1 MASSIHLYQ
10 PTNTLFSKTQFKG
23 SRRGFLWKPSYS
35 FGSRAENRARPIRA
49 SVGAP
54 PFPLFQPPQVEETT
68 SSELEPAD
76 PDFYKIGYVRSM
88 RAYGVQFKEG
98 PDGFGVYASKDV
110 EPLRRARLS
119 MDDFPNVV
127 LGQVIMEIP
136 LELMLTISKKL
147 PWMFFPDIIPLDHPI
162 FDIINSTN
170 PETDWDLRLAC
181 LLLYAFDCEGNF
193 WQLYGDFLPS
203 ADECTS
209 LLLASEEELLELQ
222 DPDLASTI
230 RKQQQ
235 RSLEFWENNWHSDV
249 PLKIKRLARDPQRF
263 AWAVGIA
270 QSRCINMQ
278 TRIGALNQEANM
290 LIPYADM
297 LNHSFEPNCFFHW
310 RFKDRMLEVL
320 INAGQQIRKGDEMTV
335 NYMSAQKNDMF
346 MQRYGFSS
354 PVRSNPIH
362 IRKSVHY
369 AVRLVHGHYKNPW
382 DKIKFS
388 GNARIHLDSFLSI
401 FNISGLP
408 EEYYHNN
415 CLSKAGDSFV
425 DGAVIAAA
433 RTLPT
438 WSDGDVPPIPSM
450 ERKAA
455 KELQDE
461 CQKMLAEFATTSK
474 QDQKLLDSMADATRT
489 LEAAIK
495 YRLHRK
501 LFMEKVFQALE
512 MYQEQIL
519 F

>member
-1 MASSIHLYQ
+1 MASSIPLYQ
-10 PTNTLFSKTQFKG
+10 PTNTLFSNTQFKG
-23 SRRGFLWKPSYS
+23 SRRGFLWRPSYS
-35 FGSRAENRARPIRA
+35 FGSRAENRARPIKA

-54 PFPLFQPPQVEETT
+54 PFPLFKPPQVEET

-88 RAYGVQFKEG
+88 RAYGVHFKEG

-110 EPLRRARLS
+110 EPLRRAR
-119 MDDFPNVV
+119 VV
-127 LGQVIMEIP
+127 MEIP

-209 LLLASEEELLELQ
+209 LLLASEVCIKQTGFASLNHGLIVEELLELQ
-222 DPDLASTI
+222 DSDLASTI

-235 RSLEFWENNWHSDV
+235 RALEFWESNWHSAA

-320 INAGQQIRKGDEMTV
+320 INAGQHIRKGDEMTV
-335 NYMSAQKNDMF
+335 NYMSTQKNDMF

-354 PVRSNPIH
+354 PV
-362 IRKSVHY
+362 
-369 AVRLVHGHYKNPW
+369 NPW
-382 DKIKFS
+382 DEIKFS
-388 GNARIHLDSFLSI
+388 GNARIHLDSFVSI
-401 FNISGLP
+401 FHISGLP

-415 CLSKAGDSFV
+415 CLSNAGDSFV

-433 RTLPT
+433 RTLPS
-438 WSDGDVPPIPSM
+438 WSDGDVPPIPSV

-461 CQKMLAEFATTSK
+461 CQKMLAAFATTSK
-474 QDQKLLDSMADATRT
+474 QDQKLLGSMTDATRT

-501 LFMEKVFQALE
+501 LFMEKVIQALE